1 MFAQIIAT
9 AAQAAP
15 AAQSAAQGK
24 PQGSPF
30 MSFVPMIL
38 VFVVLI
44 FFMNRSQKK
53 QQQQRQNMIDQI
65 TKGAKVLL
73 TSGIYGTI
81 TEVQEDAFVVEIAD
95 KVCIKVNKNGIATVE
110 TDSEAAKTGK

>member
-15 AAQSAAQGK
+15 VAQGAAQGK

-73 TSGIYGTI
+73 TSGIYGTVE
-81 TEVQEDAFVVEIAD
+81 EVQDEAFIVEIAD
-95 KVCIKVNKNGIATVE
+95 QVRIKVNKNGIATVE
-110 TDSEAAKTGK
+110 TENEAAQTGK

>member
-1 MFAQIIAT
+1 MFNQLIAT

-15 AAQSAAQGK
+15 AAQNAAPAK
-24 PQGSPF
+24 QGSPF

-53 QQQQRQNMIDQI
+53 QQQQRQNMIDQL
-65 TKGAKVLL
+65 TVGAKVLL
-73 TSGIYGTI
+73 ASGIYGTI
-81 TEVQEDAFVVEIAD
+81 TGVQEDAFIVQIAD
-95 KVCIKVNKNGIATVE
+95 RVEIKVNKNGIASVDVPTE
-110 TDSEAAKTGK
+110 EAAPAGK